1 MDRESTLHIAAE
13 LENLAVIRRFVEKSA
28 TALGADPAA
37 TSDVVLAADEAATN
51 VMVHGYRGQPGTIEI
66 EVSRMGDALVVCLR
80 DRAAPFDPT
89 TVPPPDLNRP
99 LEERS
104 PGGMGIYL
112 MRHLVDEVT
121 YHATPQEGNLLTL
134 VKRGLH
140 ETS

>member
-1 MDRESTLHIAAE
+1 MDKESTLHIAAE
-13 LENLAVIRRFVEKSA
+13 LENLAVIRRFVEQSA
-28 TALGADPAA
+28 TTLGAGPAI

-51 VMVHGYRGQPGTIEI
+51 VVVHGYRGQPGTIKI
-66 EVSRMGDALVVCLR
+66 EVSRTGDALVVCLR

-89 TVPPPDLNRP
+89 SVPPPDLNQP

-121 YHATPQEGNLLTL
+121 YHTTPQGDNMLTL
-134 VKRGLH
+134 VKRGLP
-140 ETS
+140 E

>member
-121 YHATPQEGNLLTL
+121 YHATPQGDNLLTL